1 VRTICIVTGG
11 RADYGIYLPI
21 LRKIQ
26 EDSELD
32 LRLIVTGSHLSSEF
46 GSTIRTIE
54 NDGFQV
60 SDRVEILA
68 ASDTPQSIARSMGL
82 GTIGFSQSF
91 DRDRPDILLLQ
102 GDRFEIHAA
111 AVAALPF
118 NIPVAHIH
126 GGELTEGAIDDALRH
141 SITKLSHFHF
151 VANEEYRRRVIQL
164 GEEPWR
170 VVISGAPSLENL
182 STMSLMTREEL
193 EAQTGL
199 NLERRPLLVTY
210 HPVTLEYQRTEWQ
223 VAQLLDAVKS
233 SGMPVVFTA
242 PNADT
247 GGRVIKEMLKDYVQ
261 SDPQAQLVDNLGT
274 LKYFSLMAIASAMV
288 GNSSSGLVEAPSL
301 ALPVVNIGA
310 RQQGRL
316 RAQNVIDVGYNK
328 EDILEGIGMATDPV
342 FVRSLQDMANPYGD
356 GQASTI
362 IVDRLKSTP
371 LDAKLLRKRFYDVSL
386 DSVAK

>member
-1 VRTICIVTGG
+1 MRTIGIVTGG
-11 RADYGIYLPI
+11 RADYSIYLPI

-54 NDGFQV
+54 DDGFQV

-182 STMSLMTREEL
+182 STMSLLTREEL
-193 EAQTGL
+193 ESQTGL

-223 VAQLLDAVKS
+223 VTQLLDAVKS

-362 IVDRLKSTP
+362 ILDRLKSAP